1 MAGNGLNASPIV
13 KRPHRLKMSHQQI
26 HNYIGACT
34 TNVVYVRNDD
44 FTILKWL
51 SITCVVIGI
60 ILIDELAVILF
71 RITTVVL
78 LGIYVGVC

>member
-26 HNYIGACT
+26 GACT

-44 FTILKWL
+44 FRILKWL